1 MCEQS
6 QEIHFIEHIGS
17 TQNLTSEERM
27 EEDKN
32 HESPINGLNGWLHG
46 FHEFCIHSNFSLWIG
61 ITTEITNTR
70 RGFQSKVL

>member
-46 FHEFCIHSNFSLWIG
+46 SLW